1 MTMLSNVAAFATPH
15 RLVLW
20 CWWPFEVQYSWWWC
34 FVIWL
39 RLLDWADSGSEF
51 MLGFTGKVYGNGAF
65 SNTVT
70 WKFLGF
76 VTVWGGMFV
85 QFGTKSAKLFC
96 TPFLFATMSRSFSP
110 SEVSWY
116 KVMCS
121 VEVESGNWQH
131 KTKQLNRQW
140 TSASQQHLLWVSVE
154 CCEPTKWHFG
164 MPQISSPLALLPGS
178 L

>member
-85 QFGTKSAKLFC
+85 QFGTENLPNSSAHCFC
-96 TPFLFATMSRSFSP
+96 LPPFLPRK
-110 SEVSWY
+110 W
-116 KVMCS
+116 
-121 VEVESGNWQH
+121 NWQH
-131 KTKQLNRQW
+131 KTKAMFIK
-140 TSASQQHLLWVSVE
+140 SAVESSMNFCKSATPTMGKCGMLWAHKV
-154 CCEPTKWHFG
+154 TFWY
-164 MPQISSPLALLPGS
+164 AAN
-178 L
+178 